1 MGTFL
6 AQYVMTRLV
15 DDLDGSEAVTT
26 LSFSLDGHSY
36 EIDLSE
42 SHLSALQ
49 QALAPFIT
57 AARAVP
63 NARRAER
70 APASRTPATEPAA
83 TQPAA
88 PKTTAPKTTAPKTAA
103 PKTAAPKTAASKT
116 PTPRRAPAP
125 NGRAVPAPDVAATE
139 AAPARP
145 AAVDPAGG
153 SAVSSAP
160 FRQPSPGRASAEPAR
175 PKRGRAPLVADPFKP
190 QS

>member
-6 AQYVMTRLV
+6 ARYVMTRLV
-15 DDLDGSEAVTT
+15 DDLDGSEAVST

-57 AARAVP
+57 AARAVS

-70 APASRTPATEPAA
+70 APAPRTPAPQAA
-83 TQPAA
+83 APKAAA
-88 PKTTAPKTTAPKTAA
+88 PKTPAPKTPAPETAA
-103 PKTAAPKTAASKT
+103 
-116 PTPRRAPAP
+116 PRRAPAP

-139 AAPARP
+139 ATPARP
-145 AAVDPAGG
+145 AVVDPAVG
-153 SAVSSAP
+153 SAP

-190 QS
+190 HS

>member
-6 AQYVMTRLV
+6 ARYVMTRLV
-15 DDLDGSEAVTT
+15 DDIDGSQAVTT

-49 QALAPFIT
+49 EALAPFIT

-63 NARRAER
+63 NARRSER
-70 APASRTPATEPAA
+70 APAPRTPAP
-83 TQPAA
+83 QPAA
-88 PKTTAPKTTAPKTAA
+88 PKAAAPKAAAPKTAA
-103 PKTAAPKTAASKT
+103 PKTAAPKTAA
-116 PTPRRAPAP
+116 PRGAPAP
-125 NGRAVPAPDVAATE
+125 NGRTVPTPDVAATE
-139 AAPARP
+139 VAPERST
-145 AAVDPAGG
+145 AVDPAGG
-153 SAVSSAP
+153 SAVGSAP